1 MAIKLD
7 VKQVLTRS
15 TTSVSRSRML
25 TRDLFAVANLV
36 IDRRKT
42 AEVLTSAPQLFDVSQ
57 SLLSAQCANCQL
69 FGLRCQWSR
78 QIINSKV
85 ADLYN
90 PALYLADKTGAW
102 LS

>member
-42 AEVLTSAPQLFDVSQ
+42 AEVLTSAPTTFRRITVS
-57 SLLSAQCANCQL
+57 SERTVRKLPTFWTAMSVVSSN
-69 FGLRCQWSR
+69 
-78 QIINSKV
+78 N
-85 ADLYN
+85 
-90 PALYLADKTGAW
+90 
-102 LS
+102 